1 MAASNIVNVLHQPEK
16 SRVLTGEEAKDCIPC
31 QVMGAFT
38 AMAAGGYFSSGHL
51 FKNDKD
57 LVKNPKWWR
66 QSIKYFGYGLIAL
79 GVYRGGQGWLW
90 DKDREY
96 KEVKFLSK

>member
-1 MAASNIVNVLHQPEK
+1 MAASNILQVVHPEEPHDLK
-16 SRVLTGEEAKDCIPC
+16 GEDAKDCIPC
-31 QVMGAFT
+31 QAMASLT
-38 AMAAGGYFSSGHL
+38 AMFAGAYFASGRL

-66 QSIKYFGYGLIAL
+66 QGIKGLGFGLIGA
-79 GVYRGGQGWLW
+79 GIYRGGQVWLW

-96 KEVKFLSK
+96 KKNTFFSK